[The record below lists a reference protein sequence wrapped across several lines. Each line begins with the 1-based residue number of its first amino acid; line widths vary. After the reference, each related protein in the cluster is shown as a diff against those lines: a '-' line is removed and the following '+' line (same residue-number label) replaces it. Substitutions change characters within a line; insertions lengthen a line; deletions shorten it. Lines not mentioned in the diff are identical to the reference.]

1 MDYYLLYGN
10 NNINPSYNYCAN
22 NNEMQHLEK
31 KKKKKNGKKQTSGS
45 KEVKLSTDPQSV
57 AARERRHRI
66 SERFKILQS
75 LVPGGSK
82 LDTVSML
89 EEAIVYIKFLQ
100 TQLWWLTH
108 HNPHQSLN
116 INSNNTIDNNHMIVD
131 EQPSAIFNDLPCDDC
146 DQRQISTQDDC
157 GCFVQNANG
166 YDHGMGQILEFQDS
180 WFQIEGAQQA
190 MHFDNVVPLESL

>member
-1 MDYYLLYGN
+1 
-10 NNINPSYNYCAN
+10 
-22 NNEMQHLEK
+22 MQHLEK
-31 KKKKKNGKKQTSGS
+31 KKKKRNGKKQSCGS

-89 EEAIVYIKFLQ
+89 EKAIVYIKFLK
-100 TQLWWLTH
+100 TQLWWLSH
-108 HNPHQSLN
+108 HNTHQSHN
-116 INSNNTIDNNHMIVD
+116 ISSNNNNNHHLIID
-131 EQPSAIFNDLPCDDC
+131 EQPSATCYDLPCDDC
-146 DQRQISTQDDC
+146 DLKQISTQDDC
-157 GCFVQNANG
+157 SCYVPNANG
-166 YDHGMGQILEFQDS
+166 YDHEMGQIVGFQDS

-190 MHFDNVVPLESL
+190 MHFDNVPLGSW

>member
-1 MDYYLLYGN
+1 MDNYILYGN

-31 KKKKKNGKKQTSGS
+31 KKKKKNVKKQTCGS

-89 EEAIVYIKFLQ
+89 EEAIVYIKFLK
-100 TQLWWLTH
+100 TQLWWLIHYHT
-108 HNPHQSLN
+108 HQSHN
-116 INSNNTIDNNHMIVD
+116 ISSNINNSNNHLIID
-131 EQPSAIFNDLPCDDC
+131 EQPSAIFYDLPCRDC
-146 DQRQISTQDDC
+146 DSKQISTQDDR
-157 GCFVQNANG
+157 GQNANN
-166 YDHGMGQILEFQDS
+166 YDHEMAQLLEFQDS
-180 WFQIEGAQQA
+180 WFQVEGAQQA
-190 MHFDNVVPLESL
+190 MHFDDVLMYP

>member
-1 MDYYLLYGN
+1 MDHYILYGN
-10 NNINPSYNYCAN
+10 NNINPINNYCAN
-22 NNEMQHLEK
+22 NEMQHVEK
-31 KKKKKNGKKQTSGS
+31 KKKKKNGKKQTCGS

-89 EEAIVYIKFLQ
+89 EEAIVYIKFLKA
-100 TQLWWLTH
+100 QLRWLIH
-108 HNPHQSLN
+108 HDTHQSHN
-116 INSNNTIDNNHMIVD
+116 ISSNNNHLIID
-131 EQPSAIFNDLPCDDC
+131 ELPSAISYDLPCNDC
-146 DQRQISTQDDC
+146 DPKQISTQDDC
-157 GCFVQNANG
+157 GCYVQNANG
-166 YDHGMGQILEFQDS
+166 YDHEMGQILEFQDS

-190 MHFDNVVPLESL
+190 MHFDNVPLGSW